1 MIGSPPSPPPMPP
14 AVQIVMLI
22 THWVA
27 CTFWWEARHVA
38 YDPDVL
44 VGVDAAFMAGL
55 GALEQYCVSL

>member
-1 MIGSPPSPPPMPP
+1 MPPS
-14 AVQIVMLI
+14 VQIVMLI
-22 THWVA
+22 THCVA